1 MNEPM
6 LHGIEILV
14 KKAAVDPAFK
24 ATLLQRRAAAAQEI
38 GLELTAAEAAML
50 ATVPVAQLDAI
61 IGSTHVPVEHRR
73 VFLGH
78 AAAAMLAAVGV
89 TIGNER
95 IGQVQM
101 MPAGV
106 MAAPLPRLKP
116 KTVED
121 RVLEVVNKQFRPVKP
136 APPPLMAV
144 AGVMAQPVEE
154 KPAKPAITRKTTL
167 VKDLEVT
174 PAGLIKLKG
183 SLEDEFKITI
193 PEAEFKKVDDRGP
206 SDRVG
211 GKEGAE
217 GRQHAG
223 RASLHRADQPG
234 RPHRSAA
241 TNSKPEPAARS
252 PHPAQSLRP

>member
-89 TIGNER
+89 TIGNEAL
-95 IGQVQM
+95 GQVQM

-106 MAAPLPRLKP
+106 MAAPLPRPKP

-183 SLEDEFKITI
+183 SLEVEFKITI
-193 PEAEFKKVDDRGP
+193 PEAEFKKVDDVGQVIELVEKKVPKAANTPAERPFTGP
-206 SDRVG
+206 ISRAVRIDRPPRIPNPNPPPV
-211 GKEGAE
+211 
-217 GRQHAG
+217 
-223 RASLHRADQPG
+223 P
-234 RPHRSAA
+234 P
-241 TNSKPEPAARS
+241 TPPNP
-252 PHPAQSLRP
+252 